1 MSTNDELYNQQG
13 KEKAAVPSF
22 EVLEKAGQDADLVPY
37 SLADTF
43 RAVNIIFRHLP
54 QHLAKTS
61 DRTTIS
67 KEEFDVCLSLV
78 AYTNNDGSFNV
89 APKDIETFFASALG
103 KSINRQRIYEHID
116 AIYEKSLSISTQ
128 TFLKSKDGKPGK
140 ETVKLDF
147 RPLNRRGYTDKEGKE
162 IEVVE
167 NRLSDNEKNIKTI
180 IGRFDEIIMYGLRGQ
195 LEGYINLDTQTFRDV
210 SRQLNQNQKKLVYPL
225 LVESK
230 AHKDLPWEQVEEWY
244 DIKRKGRTQLD
255 KDIADLKEKKI
266 IGTDSEE
273 QTNKKNPNSKHIHL
287 VKGGE
292 LSKVPAPKREN
303 PLKLPEAE
311 IDVLEDGQAV
321 VASTSLK
328 PDELREKVKHIM
340 EKREF
345 SLNDTVD
352 KIQNCLRDLL
362 SKDTLTESQGLG
374 FSIRDKTLL
383 SKKLLGQRN
392 FSATEVTVLNLFVE
406 TYG

>member
-1 MSTNDELYNQQG
+1 MSSNEDQN
-13 KEKAAVPSF
+13 KAAGKDKAPMPSL
-22 EVLEKAGQDADLVPY
+22 EVLEKAGQDADLMPY
-37 SLADTF
+37 GLVESF
-43 RAVNIIFRHLP
+43 RAVNIVFRQFP
-54 QHLAKTS
+54 QHLGKTS

-67 KEEFDVCLSLV
+67 KEEFDICLSLV

-89 APKDIETFFASALG
+89 SPKDIETFFASALG

-128 TFLKSKDGKPGK
+128 TFIKTKDGKQVK

-167 NRLSDNEKNIKTI
+167 NRLSDNGSNIKTI
-180 IGRFDEIIMYGLRGQ
+180 IGRFDEIIMYGLRGK

-230 AHKDLPWEQVEEWY
+230 THKDFPWEQVEEWY

-266 IGTDSEE
+266 IGRESDE
-273 QTNKKNPNSKHIHL
+273 QTNKKNPNSKHLHL
-287 VKGGE
+287 VKGDE

-311 IDVLEDGQAV
+311 IDVLEDGQAP
-321 VASTSLK
+321 APDNGLK
-328 PDELREKVKHIM
+328 PEELRERVKHIM
-340 EKREF
+340 EKRNF
-345 SLNDTVD
+345 NLNDTVD
-352 KIQNCLRDLL
+352 KLQSCLRDLL
-362 SKDTLTESQGLG
+362 VKEALTESQGMS

-392 FSATEVTVLNLFVE
+392 FSATEVAVLNLFVE